1 MSTTTEPETGA
12 DDPQKEAAAPP
23 PRKRRWGRTAV
34 RVLVVVLIIVAVR
47 AWQQRGAASGE
58 APDLEA
64 PDLDG
69 QILSL
74 ADARGRPVL
83 VHFWATWCGVCTAMD
98 GNVDGV
104 AGDYD
109 VITVASWSGG
119 PAEVRAHLAQ
129 EGLDDM
135 PVVLDPNG
143 TLAQSYGVQAVPTSF
158 VVDPEGNI
166 RHTEVGY
173 TTELG
178 LRARLWLA
186 GL

>member
-1 MSTTTEPETGA
+1 MATTKQAGTGA
-12 DDPQKEAAAPP
+12 DSPRKAPDAPP
-23 PRKRRWGRTAV
+23 PRKRRWGRTAL

-58 APDLEA
+58 APALEA

-69 QILSL
+69 QLVSL
-74 ADARGRPVL
+74 AEARGRPVL

-104 AGDYD
+104 ADDYD
-109 VITVASWSGG
+109 VIAVASWSGG
-119 PAEVRAHLAQ
+119 PAEVREHLAQ
-129 EGLDDM
+129 EGLDM

-158 VVDPEGNI
+158 VVDPDGNI

-173 TTELG
+173 TTGLG